1 MTLIGKWKLF
11 YSDTEYS
18 ARFFEVDFKKIIF
31 GVQIY
36 LMMTQFLRDQVLVVQ
51 TFYSAIHR
59 INHYLVE
66 KYYAIRWIVIY
77 SVDSAIQRLNNQAKV
92 WKRVS
97 KMTFLVGF
105 FFSDLSNFYFVK
117 NEHLP
122 RGL

>member
-1 MTLIGKWKLF
+1 
-11 YSDTEYS
+11 
-18 ARFFEVDFKKIIF
+18 
-31 GVQIY
+31 
-36 LMMTQFLRDQVLVVQ
+36 MTQFLRDQALVVQ

-66 KYYAIRWIVIY
+66 TYYAIRWIVIY

-92 WKRVS
+92 WKRVW
-97 KMTFLVGF
+97 KMTFFVVFF